1 MFEKRVILTQKD
13 KLRILI
19 DYEGLDKFLSEND
32 ESNKS
37 MLK

>member
-19 DYEGLDKFLSEND
+19 DSEGLDKFLSEND
-32 ESNKS
+32 KSNKS

>member
-19 DYEGLDKFLSEND
+19 DSECLDKFLSEND
-32 ESNKS
+32 KSNKS